1 MNRTSSQQSLHDD
14 LSLVIRF
21 SEASLADLLLTIAS
35 PSTTTGLSLKRI
47 IRTHLPVEQSSNR
60 LRLIQAGRVL
70 PDTAAISSVLKPP
83 LAPPPPPRAISSRG
97 FISGKGRETVRDSPT
112 PSGTQTPRSAAQTY
126 IHCSLGD
133 ALTPAELAAEAAA
146 AEAAEAALIPE
157 SPAADSDVQAGDA
170 GDVAGSSGT
179 QSTAAAPLGFDRLL
193 TAGFTP
199 ADVAALRS
207 QYLSILSHT
216 HTPDTLPNGTALR
229 ALEDRWLDSSS
240 VEGGSGGGATG
251 SGDEGAGGFTAED
264 GGLEDMLWGNV
275 MGYFW
280 PIGAVCWLLREEGV
294 WTKRRQI
301 AVATVMIVN
310 LTFGFLRM
318 TS

>member
-1 MNRTSSQQSLHDD
+1 MNGASSEQSFHDD

-70 PDTAAISSVLKPP
+70 PDTAAISSVLKLP
-83 LAPPPPPRAISSRG
+83 LASPPRAIPSTG
-97 FISGKGRETVRDSPT
+97 FVSGKGREAVRDSPT

-133 ALTPAELAAEAAA
+133 ALTPTEIAAEAAA
-146 AEAAEAALIPE
+146 AEAAEAALSPK
-157 SPAADSDVQAGDA
+157 SPAADTDVQVGDA
-170 GDVAGSSGT
+170 GDVAGSSDT
-179 QSTAAAPLGFDRLL
+179 QSTTAAPLGFDRLL

-216 HTPDTLPNGTALR
+216 HTPDTLPSGTALR

-240 VEGGSGGGATG
+240 VEGRSDGGATD

-275 MGYFW
+275 MGFFW
-280 PIGAVCWLLREEGV
+280 PVGAVCWLLREEGV

-301 AVATVMIVN
+301 AVATGMIVN